1 MCVLHV
7 FKVDLTTIIKK
18 PLNPKLV
25 VKAKLKKFCTNLFV
39 KRNRIVFGQVYSFAL
54 ISRLKKETVSVR
66 RLTWRLK
73 PESINSSLQYQ
84 IDQNQDFL
92 LAPNFKKKSASQSSY
107 SFKRAWGKR
116 SKICVTCTSNKV
128 AWLKINWIPNT
139 SFGFSFFQ
147 LTINFQKVPVLVVR
161 SKA

>member
-25 VKAKLKKFCTNLFV
+25 VKAKQKKFCTNLFL

-92 LAPNFKKKSASQSSY
+92 LAPNFKKNPHHNPLTVLEGRGAKDQRSVWLAHRTKSY
-107 SFKRAWGKR
+107 G
-116 SKICVTCTSNKV
+116 
-128 AWLKINWIPNT
+128 
-139 SFGFSFFQ
+139 
-147 LTINFQKVPVLVVR
+147 
-161 SKA
+161 

>member
-1 MCVLHV
+1 MFL
-7 FKVDLTTIIKK
+7 KLTLLQSSKK
-18 PLNPKLV
+18 TLNPKLV
-25 VKAKLKKFCTNLFV
+25 VKTKLKKFCTNLFV

-92 LAPNFKKKSASQSSY
+92 LAPNFKKI
-107 SFKRAWGKR
+107 R
-116 SKICVTCTSNKV
+116 I
-128 AWLKINWIPNT
+128 
-139 SFGFSFFQ
+139 
-147 LTINFQKVPVLVVR
+147 TILLQF
-161 SKA
+161 